1 MKISLL
7 SGAFKNAG
15 DHLIVQRCKDLLQYV
30 YPDCE
35 IMVYP
40 RNIYLDEYLQE
51 INQTDC
57 VILGGGP
64 AYGSNMYPDTIKLVR
79 NLDDIKV
86 PIFALGLGWWGITGS
101 QRELES
107 EKFSEDT
114 MRLLKRMEEK
124 YPLPSRDW
132 MSYKVLQ
139 NNGIQSIMTGC
150 TAWYNL
156 PYVEQVEPNGDEIK
170 NICISDPVRIKQY
183 PMAIKLVR
191 TIRRRYPNAKVKAV
205 FHRGMGKADEHT
217 NKKLAKQQRRLLKI
231 LKQENCECVDIA
243 FSANGMEQYEKCD
256 LHIGF
261 RVHAHI
267 CNLSIRNRSILI
279 EEDSR
284 GSGVN
289 EALGLK
295 GIKAYKDR
303 PWLGNGRIYRYYMS
317 NYSRN
322 HFAMRDV
329 RKLLDQI
336 ELNGREIYKN
346 VFEKMQEHFKDMISY
361 IEGIYKAL

>member
-1 MKISLL
+1 
-7 SGAFKNAG
+7 
-15 DHLIVQRCKDLLQYV
+15 
-30 YPDCE
+30 
-35 IMVYP
+35 
-40 RNIYLDEYLQE
+40 
-51 INQTDC
+51 
-57 VILGGGP
+57 
-64 AYGSNMYPDTIKLVR
+64 
-79 NLDDIKV
+79 
-86 PIFALGLGWWGITGS
+86 
-101 QRELES
+101 
-107 EKFSEDT
+107 
-114 MRLLKRMEEK
+114 
-124 YPLPSRDW
+124 
-132 MSYKVLQ
+132 
-139 NNGIQSIMTGC
+139 
-150 TAWYNL
+150 
-156 PYVEQVEPNGDEIK
+156 
-170 NICISDPVRIKQY
+170 
-183 PMAIKLVR
+183 
-191 TIRRRYPNAKVKAV
+191 
-205 FHRGMGKADEHT
+205 MGKADEHT